1 MSVRLIAEQ
10 TPLLTDSSVD
20 DDDKLR
26 DKVNDALNVYN
37 EYLKTAPR
45 QQGEGNQSE
54 ATHSDE
60 NANHDGEET
69 AQAET

>member
-1 MSVRLIAEQ
+1 MSVRLVAEQ
-10 TPLLTDSSVD
+10 NRLLTYLSVD

-54 ATHSDE
+54 AAHSDE
-60 NANHDGEET
+60 AANHDGEEA
-69 AQAET
+69 AQAES

>member
-1 MSVRLIAEQ
+1 MSIRLGAEQ
-10 TPLLTDSSVD
+10 NPLLTCFSVD

-45 QQGEGNQSE
+45 QQAEGNQSE
-54 ATHSDE
+54 ATHSEE
-60 NANHDGEET
+60 NANHDGEEA
-69 AQAET
+69 AQAES

>member
-1 MSVRLIAEQ
+1 MSFRLVTGQ
-10 TPLLTDSSVD
+10 SSVLTYFSVD

-45 QQGEGNQSE
+45 QQGEGNQAE
-54 ATHSDE
+54 VTHPDE
-60 NANHDGEET
+60 SANHDGEEA
-69 AQAET
+69 AQADS